1 MEGIIIKALSDI
13 YIVRCNNTNILCKA
27 KGVFRKNKI
36 LPLVGDRVIID
47 SDKKII
53 TEILKRRIRL

>member
-27 KGVFRKNKI
+27 KGVFRKNKYF
-36 LPLVGDRVIID
+36 PC
-47 SDKKII
+47 KKSKYYI
-53 TEILKRRIRL
+53 EVKG